1 MVDEIGCIASV
12 NEANIA
18 IQEILKASQYQAIMA
33 QKLND
38 IVIKF
43 NI

>member
-1 MVDEIGCIASV
+1 MVDEMGCIVSV
-12 NEANIA
+12 NEAIIA
-18 IQEILKASQYQAIMA
+18 IQEILKASQYQSIMA